1 MSFNTKPLLDSQHEF
16 IYFTGKISKH
26 VLSKKDEKLIGVN
39 VNDIRVLDKFY
50 KDEFNMIVQKLQKKT

>member
-39 VNDIRVLDKFY
+39 VNISDADKFY
-50 KDEFNMIVQKLQKKT
+50 KDEFNMIVQKHKKKT